1 MEDYAPILWVLLT
14 VAAMVYSGVTKAR
27 KQTAKAD
34 KQPPKH
40 FGDEAWPSIE
50 PETHQPEAER
60 VEPFAPYTP
69 FTPETLYTPE
79 AQSLEEIPEQEYVP
93 EFTVQKAAGSS
104 SLSRNTAVDRLQ
116 SAPAAGEIGSDS
128 LADETPEGC
137 DKELT
142 EEFDLRRAVIY
153 SEILKPKFNADEC

>member
-40 FGDEAWPSIE
+40 FGDEVWPSIE

-60 VEPFAPYTP
+60 IEPFSP
-69 FTPETLYTPE
+69 FTPETLYTSE

-104 SLSRNTAVDRLQ
+104 SLSRNAAVDRLK

-128 LADETPEGC
+128 LADETPKGC
-137 DKELT
+137 DKELI

-153 SEILKPKFNADEC
+153 SEILKPKFDDDAC